1 LAADAPPGYDEP
13 TSRCQ
18 TFSSMWTL
26 GKHKPVIPSVP
37 FIR

>member
-1 LAADAPPGYDEP
+1 LAAYAPPGYDEP

-18 TFSSMWTL
+18 TISSIGTL
-26 GKHKPVIPSVP
+26 RNYQPVIPSVP